1 MDISRHG
8 IILNVENFESCVEFY
23 RNVFNLPLMF
33 EKVEGS
39 FKLCCLQYGDGY
51 LMIETDGVASPG
63 GKSIAQ
69 CPTKFRFNVADI
81 DQALARL
88 KKLNI
93 EAAITSN
100 DWGSTINIFDPDG
113 NRIGIRDEAGF
124 SKQIGSWHKPVF
136 MPEDIH

>member
-1 MDISRHG
+1 MNTIRHG

-39 FKLCCLQYGDGY
+39 FKLCCLQYGDCY
-51 LMIETDGVASPG
+51 LMIETEGVASSKE
-63 GKSIAQ
+63 KSIAE
-69 CPTKFRFNVADI
+69 CPTKFRFNVPDI
-81 DQALARL
+81 DETLLHL

-93 EAAITSN
+93 EAGITTN

-113 NRIGIRDEAGF
+113 NRIGIRDEASF
-124 SKQIGSWHKPVF
+124 CKQIG
-136 MPEDIH
+136 I